1 MRFGSAPLVALLAA
15 CYGPSASSGAPC
27 GPNGECPSGLDCIG
41 GLCLPPGS
49 TPRDDAAIG
58 DDADMQADGNMVTV
72 DAPADGSMMY
82 VPWGTP
88 VAVPSLNAV
97 FGQGE
102 GDPSFTSNRLT
113 VMLTSNSPDDIFECT
128 RPAIGQAFTCV
139 VLAINSVT
147 DDKSPEISAD
157 GLTLYFTSDRG
168 GAFDVY
174 VTRKLGGVWINP
186 VVASGLSSAT
196 TDDDIAISPD
206 GLTAIVEQDPGT
218 NHFVFYT
225 RASTLQMFAN
235 PVTHTELEI
244 TADIAAPTI
253 TNNGDIIYFH
263 AGATRDIYM
272 ATRKLNGTYNT
283 PVPVT
288 ELNTASRD
296 AAPFVSVDNKYMLF
310 ERAGDIY
317 ETSRP

>member
-1 MRFGSAPLVALLAA
+1 MTDGS
-15 CYGPSASSGAPC
+15 
-27 GPNGECPSGLDCIG
+27 
-41 GLCLPPGS
+41 
-49 TPRDDAAIG
+49 
-58 DDADMQADGNMVTV
+58 MVTV
-72 DAPADGSMMY
+72 DAPVDGSTVY

-97 FGQGE
+97 SGQGE
-102 GDPSFTSNRLT
+102 DDPSFTSNKLT
-113 VMLTSNSPDDIFECT
+113 VMETSNSPDDIFECT

-139 VLAINSVT
+139 VLAINSTT

-157 GLTLYFTSDRG
+157 GLTLYFISDRG

-174 VTRKLGGVWINP
+174 KSTKSGGVWSTPAI
-186 VVASGLSSAT
+186 ATDLSST
-196 TDDDIAISPD
+196 MTDDDLAISPD
-206 GLTAIVEQDPGT
+206 GLTAVVVQDPGT
-218 NHFVFYT
+218 NHMVFFT
-225 RASTLQMFAN
+225 RASTAVPFAN

-253 TNNGDIIYFH
+253 TNNGAIIYFH
-263 AGATRDIYM
+263 AGGTRDIYM
-272 ATRKLNGTYNT
+272 ATRKVNGTYNT

-288 ELNTASRD
+288 ELNTAARD
-296 AAPFVSVDNKYMLF
+296 AAPFVSADDKYMLF